1 MADIRS
7 VTIEDVAAAAGVSV
21 ATVSRALRGLD
32 NVAHSTREKVELAA
46 AELGYVAN
54 PAAAKLAAGSSKTI
68 VVAVSNIA
76 GWFSAQVV
84 GGVEAVL
91 SEAGYDTQVM
101 GVAGPEARRHFVA
114 SALQMHRRVD
124 GLVMVD
130 IRLEPDEV
138 DAPQDTDIR
147 TVTIGNSYPG
157 LSSVRP
163 DDISAARLAVDHL
176 LQLGHQRIG
185 LIEGMPDDPM
195 RTEVSWRRREG
206 YEQAL
211 TRAGIVVDPDLLHT
225 GNFSIEG
232 GQDAMAR
239 YWRCPS
245 RPLQCLPSP
254 TRWRWELGEWPS
266 NRAFGS
272 PRTCRWSVSTIIHS
286 PRRSRSPRSGRT
298 RQRAAP
304 MPPAGL
310 SRISATTRATCTPTK
325 SMWSWWCGAPQHRPA
340 DRRAV
345 RVQRRNSLSSTG
357 RPSSIERCAAAPIG
371 PRAGRRRG

>member
-1 MADIRS
+1 MADARNA
-7 VTIEDVAAAAGVSV
+7 TIEDVAAAAGVSV

-68 VVAVSNIA
+68 VVAVANIA

-84 GGVEAVL
+84 GGIEAVL
-91 SEAGYDTQVM
+91 AEAGYDTQVM
-101 GVAGPEARRHFVA
+101 GVAGPEARHHFVT

-138 DAPQDTDIR
+138 EALRNTDIR

-163 DDISAARLAVDHL
+163 DDISAARVAVEHL
-176 LQLGHQRIG
+176 LQLGHRRIA

-195 RTEVSWRRREG
+195 HTEVSWRRREG

-211 TRAGIVVDPDLLHT
+211 ARAGIVVDPDLLDA
-225 GNFSIEG
+225 GNFSVEG
-232 GQDAMAR
+232 AQDAMAR
-239 YWRCPS
+239 LLSLPE
-245 RPLQCLPSP
+245 RPTAVFAISDEMAMGARGVAVERGLRVPQDVSIVGFDDHPLAQTVALTTIRQEP
-254 TRWRWELGEWPS
+254 TASGAHAARWIVDDLKNDECSLHTHEVDIELVV
-266 NRAFGS
+266 R
-272 PRTCRWSVSTIIHS
+272 RTT
-286 PRRSRSPRSGRT
+286 
-298 RQRAAP
+298 AP
-304 MPPAGL
+304 P
-310 SRISATTRATCTPTK
+310 
-325 SMWSWWCGAPQHRPA
+325 
-340 DRRAV
+340 D
-345 RVQRRNSLSSTG
+345 
-357 RPSSIERCAAAPIG
+357 
-371 PRAGRRRG
+371 

>member
-7 VTIEDVAAAAGVSV
+7 VTIEDVAAAASVSV

-32 NVAHSTREKVELAA
+32 NVAHSTRQKVELAA

-114 SALQMHRRVD
+114 SALQMYRRVD

-138 DAPQDTDIR
+138 DALRDTDIR

-176 LQLGHQRIG
+176 LQLGHRRIG

-206 YEQAL
+206 YEQVL

-239 YWRCPS
+239 LLALSKPPTAVFAISDEMAMGARGVAVEQGLRIPEDMS
-245 RPLQCLPSP
+245 VVGFDDHPLAQTVALTTIRQDP
-254 TRWRWELGEWPS
+254 TASGAHAARWIVEDLRNEARNLHTHEVDVELVV
-266 NRAFGS
+266 R
-272 PRTCRWSVSTIIHS
+272 RTT
-286 PRRSRSPRSGRT
+286 
-298 RQRAAP
+298 AP
-304 MPPAGL
+304 P
-310 SRISATTRATCTPTK
+310 C
-325 SMWSWWCGAPQHRPA
+325 
-340 DRRAV
+340 
-345 RVQRRNSLSSTG
+345 
-357 RPSSIERCAAAPIG
+357 
-371 PRAGRRRG
+371 

>member
-1 MADIRS
+1 
-7 VTIEDVAAAAGVSV
+7 
-21 ATVSRALRGLD
+21 
-32 NVAHSTREKVELAA
+32 
-46 AELGYVAN
+46 
-54 PAAAKLAAGSSKTI
+54 
-68 VVAVSNIA
+68 

-138 DAPQDTDIR
+138 DALRDTDIR

-239 YWRCPS
+239 LLALPKPPTAVFAISDEMAMGARGVAVEQGLRIPEDMS
-245 RPLQCLPSP
+245 VVGFDDHPLAQTVALTTIRQDP
-254 TRWRWELGEWPS
+254 TASGAHAARWIVEDLRNDACNLHTHEVDVELVV
-266 NRAFGS
+266 R
-272 PRTCRWSVSTIIHS
+272 RTT
-286 PRRSRSPRSGRT
+286 
-298 RQRAAP
+298 AP
-304 MPPAGL
+304 P
-310 SRISATTRATCTPTK
+310 C
-325 SMWSWWCGAPQHRPA
+325 
-340 DRRAV
+340 
-345 RVQRRNSLSSTG
+345 
-357 RPSSIERCAAAPIG
+357 
-371 PRAGRRRG
+371 

>member
-7 VTIEDVAAAAGVSV
+7 VTIEDVAAAASVSV

-32 NVAHSTREKVELAA
+32 NVAHSTRQKVELAA

-138 DAPQDTDIR
+138 DALRDTDIR

-157 LSSVRP
+157 L
-163 DDISAARLAVDHL
+163 
-176 LQLGHQRIG
+176 
-185 LIEGMPDDPM
+185 
-195 RTEVSWRRREG
+195 
-206 YEQAL
+206 
-211 TRAGIVVDPDLLHT
+211 
-225 GNFSIEG
+225 
-232 GQDAMAR
+232 
-239 YWRCPS
+239 
-245 RPLQCLPSP
+245 
-254 TRWRWELGEWPS
+254 
-266 NRAFGS
+266 
-272 PRTCRWSVSTIIHS
+272 
-286 PRRSRSPRSGRT
+286 
-298 RQRAAP
+298 
-304 MPPAGL
+304 
-310 SRISATTRATCTPTK
+310 
-325 SMWSWWCGAPQHRPA
+325 
-340 DRRAV
+340 
-345 RVQRRNSLSSTG
+345 
-357 RPSSIERCAAAPIG
+357 
-371 PRAGRRRG
+371 

>member
-7 VTIEDVAAAAGVSV
+7 VTIEDVAAAASVSV

-32 NVAHSTREKVELAA
+32 NVAHSTRQKVELAA

-101 GVAGPEARRHFVA
+101 GVAGPEARRLFVA

-138 DAPQDTDIR
+138 DALRDTDIR

-176 LQLGHQRIG
+176 LQLGHRRIG

-239 YWRCPS
+239 LLALSKPPTAVFAISDEMAMGARGVAVEQGLRIPEDMS
-245 RPLQCLPSP
+245 VIGFDDHPLAQTVALTTIRQEP
-254 TRWRWELGEWPS
+254 TASGAHAARWIVEDLRDDACNLHTHEVDVELVV
-266 NRAFGS
+266 R
-272 PRTCRWSVSTIIHS
+272 RTT
-286 PRRSRSPRSGRT
+286 
-298 RQRAAP
+298 AP
-304 MPPAGL
+304 P
-310 SRISATTRATCTPTK
+310 C
-325 SMWSWWCGAPQHRPA
+325 
-340 DRRAV
+340 
-345 RVQRRNSLSSTG
+345 
-357 RPSSIERCAAAPIG
+357 
-371 PRAGRRRG
+371 

>member
-101 GVAGPEARRHFVA
+101 GVAGPEARRDFVA

-138 DAPQDTDIR
+138 DALRDTDIR

-239 YWRCPS
+239 LLALSKPPTAVFAISDEMAMGARGVAVEQGLRVPEDMS
-245 RPLQCLPSP
+245 VVGFDDHPLAQTVALTTIRQDP
-254 TRWRWELGEWPS
+254 TASGAHAARWIVEDLRNDACNLHTHEVDVELVV
-266 NRAFGS
+266 R
-272 PRTCRWSVSTIIHS
+272 RTT
-286 PRRSRSPRSGRT
+286 
-298 RQRAAP
+298 AP
-304 MPPAGL
+304 P
-310 SRISATTRATCTPTK
+310 C
-325 SMWSWWCGAPQHRPA
+325 
-340 DRRAV
+340 
-345 RVQRRNSLSSTG
+345 
-357 RPSSIERCAAAPIG
+357 
-371 PRAGRRRG
+371 